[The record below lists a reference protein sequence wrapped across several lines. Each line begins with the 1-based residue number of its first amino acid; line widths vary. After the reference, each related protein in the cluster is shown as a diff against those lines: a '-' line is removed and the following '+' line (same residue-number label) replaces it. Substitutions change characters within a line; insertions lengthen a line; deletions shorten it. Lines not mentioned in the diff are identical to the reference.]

1 MGVTNPRWRFVGR
14 PCLDLAMTG
23 GRGEWAHYER
33 LNAPSD
39 LRDWLA
45 ESPLQLPG
53 VVVDDTGLHAAV
65 DLRDAVQRITFALL
79 AGRAPDAGPVS
90 VVNAFAAAPPL
101 ARALDAATLRLS
113 VTTPVP
119 VPSVLSELARDAL
132 DLAADPLARG
142 RVRQCGSPDC
152 ELLFFDDSRPG
163 NRRWCSQGRCGDRA
177 RARAYRARRAER

>member
-23 GRGEWAHYER
+23 GRGEWARYER
-33 LNAPSD
+33 LNAASD
-39 LRDWLA
+39 LRDWFA
-45 ESPLQLPG
+45 DGPLQLPE
-53 VVVDDTGLHAAV
+53 VDVDESDLRAAG
-65 DLRDAVQRITFALL
+65 DLRDAVQHIAFALL
-79 AGRAPDAGPVS
+79 AGRTPDAGPVT

-101 ARALDAATLRLS
+101 ARTLDPATLVLR
-113 VTTPVP
+113 VTRPTPV
-119 VPSVLSELARDAL
+119 SALLSELARDAL
-132 DLAADPLARG
+132 DLAADPQARG
-142 RVRQCGSPDC
+142 RVRQCESPDC